1 MKIILILLVLSFSLI
16 ACKKQETSVLC
27 KPRFYFYDDKKYFLP
42 EQRGEVWIKFNKP
55 NITLDEVTEIISR
68 YPNFTLNIPP
78 TKINFNEVA
87 LILNTPFSCQTFD
100 KQLALLNTD
109 NDILSAT
116 PIFGSFM
123 SKTSSYVV
131 LLDEIIVKPDDSMS
145 IADFEN
151 IVKAFNL
158 EIVKLSITKS
168 YLLRV
173 PNIKTGYEALE
184 KANQIN
190 QMKNIMYA
198 EPNLLSGPNR

>member
-1 MKIILILLVLSFSLI
+1 MKIILILLSFGLI

-42 EQRGEVWIKFNKP
+42 EQQGEVWIKFNKP

-87 LILNTPFSCQTFD
+87 LILNIPFSCQTFD

-109 NDILSAT
+109 SDILSAT

-123 SKTSSYVV
+123 STSTNFYVILV
-131 LLDEIIVKPDDSMS
+131 DDIIVKPDESMS
-145 IADFEN
+145 ITDFEN
-151 IVKAFNL
+151 IVKTFNL
-158 EIVKLSITKS
+158 EIIKFRPIAKS
-168 YLLRV
+168 YHLRV

-198 EPNLLSGPNR
+198 APNLLSGPNR